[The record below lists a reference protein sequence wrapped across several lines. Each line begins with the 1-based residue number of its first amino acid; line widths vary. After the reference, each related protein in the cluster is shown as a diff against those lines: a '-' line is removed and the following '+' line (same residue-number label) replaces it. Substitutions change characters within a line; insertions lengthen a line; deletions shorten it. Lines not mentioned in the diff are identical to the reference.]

1 MNFFFLISRKL
12 PQFFTHREEVVMDII
27 PIHKYLPS
35 EVLSTVVE
43 FLSTCFIPGIILNV
57 LNTLFHFIL
66 KIALCRIYFQL
77 IEKETEAYRKSE
89 LTVM

>member
-1 MNFFFLISRKL
+1 
-12 PQFFTHREEVVMDII
+12 MDII